1 MSNSTRCY
9 ILRPRPGVNLP
20 VRIFEGASH
29 PSQPMARVAESLY
42 TCTPM
47 SHSDF
52 SESLRM
58 GRTMEHV
65 KPPPAD
71 APPAQPPLPLGN
83 ILSYLGND
91 LIPVGEAT
99 PLPPIVFP
107 VLENVVPEG
116 ELPASI
122 SGLQG

>member
-65 KPPPAD
+65 KPPPAE
-71 APPAQPPLPLGN
+71 PPLPVLD
-83 ILSYLGND
+83 ILSD
-91 LIPVGEAT
+91 LAGRDDLLPVGEAT
-99 PLPPIVFP
+99 LLPRSLVFP

-122 SGLQG
+122 GGLKG